1 MCILGTN
8 AAGILNK
15 TDSFKRNISN
25 FNPGVFFIQESKVPR
40 KGKIKLSDYVIF
52 ERVRK
57 VCGGGGLLTAVHK
70 NLNPVSVG
78 DDSEEEVLVVEAQL
92 LDKKVR
98 FINAYGPQEDEVEN
112 SKSFFAKLDEV
123 VKSAKIAGTLICIE
137 LDANS
142 KLGPAVIPGDP
153 KSQSKNGKLLLE
165 VLKENSLTVVNGTD
179 LCTGVITRIRKTT
192 VRTEE
197 SVIDFFIVC
206 EKFLALVTK
215 MIIDEERKFVLT
227 KFSTK
232 NGEKSIKLSDHNL
245 LILELDLKWSS
256 LEETDQR
263 QEIFNFKDEENFHK
277 FEMLTESNDD
287 LEKCFDECTDVNKAA
302 SKWMKVLNSLIKK
315 CFRKIRIKKQK
326 PNPILEKLFSEKENI
341 RSQISELD
349 SEENICENLDEL
361 LTLDEK
367 YEAVI
372 EKISNICAMKNKKI
386 VDEYLGK
393 TEDTLEGYNQIKTW
407 NMVKKMAPKNTMDPP
422 AAKKDSKGNLVT
434 DKAELE
440 ELYLNTYIER
450 LKPNP
455 VKEDLED
462 IFELKDMLFEMR
474 IEESRLKVTR
484 D

>member
-1 MCILGTN
+1 MQKSFNLSVFSPEASGSSERISVQRGRFPSISATKGSKKTVRRGRKKRKTKNQLKMCILGTN

-98 FINAYGPQEDEVEN
+98 FINAYEPQENEVEN
-112 SKSFFAKLDEV
+112 SKSFFPKLYEV

-153 KSQSKNGKLLLE
+153 KRQSKNGKLILE

-232 NGEKSIKLSDHNL
+232 NGEKSIEMSDHNL
-245 LILELDLKWSS
+245 LIL
-256 LEETDQR
+256 
-263 QEIFNFKDEENFHK
+263 
-277 FEMLTESNDD
+277 
-287 LEKCFDECTDVNKAA
+287 
-302 SKWMKVLNSLIKK
+302 
-315 CFRKIRIKKQK
+315 
-326 PNPILEKLFSEKENI
+326 
-341 RSQISELD
+341 
-349 SEENICENLDEL
+349 
-361 LTLDEK
+361 
-367 YEAVI
+367 
-372 EKISNICAMKNKKI
+372 
-386 VDEYLGK
+386 
-393 TEDTLEGYNQIKTW
+393 
-407 NMVKKMAPKNTMDPP
+407 
-422 AAKKDSKGNLVT
+422 
-434 DKAELE
+434 
-440 ELYLNTYIER
+440 
-450 LKPNP
+450 
-455 VKEDLED
+455 
-462 IFELKDMLFEMR
+462 
-474 IEESRLKVTR
+474 
-484 D
+484 